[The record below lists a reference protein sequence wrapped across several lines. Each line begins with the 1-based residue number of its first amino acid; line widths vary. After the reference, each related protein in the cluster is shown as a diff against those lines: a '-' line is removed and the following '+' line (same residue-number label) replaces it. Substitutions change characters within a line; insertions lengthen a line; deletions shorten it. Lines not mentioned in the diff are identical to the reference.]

1 MSAPSSANGIRLV
14 HVLTVPQSLV
24 FLRGQIGFMKARGF
38 EVTIVCSPGPDLDEF
53 GRREHV
59 RTFGVV
65 MPRRITPFADATSVA
80 RLVRIFREVRPHV
93 VHSHTPKGG
102 LLGMIAATLA
112 GVPARIYHMRGLPLE
127 TAAGA
132 RRVLLSATERVSC
145 ALSSEVL
152 CVSHSLRQTAID
164 EGVVNPDRI
173 RVLLSGSGNGVDAR
187 RRFNPEHVGADVRS
201 ETRSA
206 LGIAEG
212 AKVVGFVGR
221 LARDKGVIELLHAWQ
236 RVSAAHPEARL
247 VLVGEHEPRDPV
259 PDAVKRALAQDP
271 TVRLVGFQRDI
282 ERYYAAFDVLV
293 LPTHR
298 EGFPNVLLEAGAM
311 RLPVVAT
318 RVSGCVDAVRDGVT
332 GFLVPKGDEVALA
345 EAVVRYLDD
354 AALRRDHGEAARRRA
369 AEAFDPLKIWEALA
383 GTYERLAANSG
394 VEPPR
399 YGAER

>member
-1 MSAPSSANGIRLV
+1 MSAPSRGSGIRLV

-38 EVTIVCSPGPDLDEF
+38 EVTIVCSPGHDLDEF
-53 GRREHV
+53 GRRERV
-59 RTFGVV
+59 RTLGVA
-65 MPRRITPFADATSVA
+65 MPRRITPFADANSVG
-80 RLVRIFREVRPHV
+80 RLVRILREVRPHV

-164 EGVVNPDRI
+164 EGVVKSDRI

-187 RRFNPEHVGADVRS
+187 RRFNPEHVGAEARS
-201 ETRSA
+201 EIRRA
-206 LGIAEG
+206 MGIAEG

-221 LARDKGVIELLHAWQ
+221 LVRDKGIVELLRAWQ
-236 RVSAAHPEARL
+236 RVSAAHKEARL

-259 PDAVKRALAQDP
+259 PDPVKRALAQDP
-271 TVRLVGFQRDI
+271 TIRMVGFQRDI

-293 LPTHR
+293 LPTYR
-298 EGFPNVLLEAGAM
+298 EGFPNVLLEGGAM

-318 RVSGCVDAVRDGVT
+318 RVSGCVDAVQDGVT
-332 GFLVPKGDEVALA
+332 GLLVSKADEVALA
-345 EAVVRYLDD
+345 EAMARYLDD
-354 AALRRDHGEAARRRA
+354 ATLRRDHGEAGRRRA
-369 AEAFDPLKIWEALA
+369 EESFDPARIWEALA
-383 GTYERLAANSG
+383 GTYERLAANGGVGPLRNG
-394 VEPPR
+394 VER
-399 YGAER
+399 